1 MKRITLFA
9 VLGFCLAVP
18 SLVMAQSEYNHAEVG
33 VFADYFRFSTPNPNV
48 NFVGVGG
55 RIAANVHPNI
65 QLEAEMNYDF
75 RRNVTNTFD
84 NGISTSFVTTRVRP
98 LTGLFGPKFQEIGR
112 ASCRE
117 RVYIAVVSE

>member
-1 MKRITLFA
+1 MKRFTLFA

-33 VFADYFRFSTPNPNV
+33 VFADYFRFSTPNPNI

-65 QLEAEMNYDF
+65 
-75 RRNVTNTFD
+75 RHHPGSPV
-84 NGISTSFVTTRVRP
+84 NGIIRTEISGRIIRTVPRLCYREV
-98 LTGLFGPKFQEIGR
+98 GLHKLQQSG
-112 ASCRE
+112 
-117 RVYIAVVSE
+117 